1 MHSRLSR
8 MTPGVISS
16 DLRTLATERCC
27 HLANCSTVKRVET
40 SRTIPETTRHEIV
53 KV

>member
-8 MTPGVISS
+8 MTPGVIAS

-27 HLANCSTVKRVET
+27 HLANCSTVINASRSILLDGWPFIFKR
-40 SRTIPETTRHEIV
+40 
-53 KV
+53 